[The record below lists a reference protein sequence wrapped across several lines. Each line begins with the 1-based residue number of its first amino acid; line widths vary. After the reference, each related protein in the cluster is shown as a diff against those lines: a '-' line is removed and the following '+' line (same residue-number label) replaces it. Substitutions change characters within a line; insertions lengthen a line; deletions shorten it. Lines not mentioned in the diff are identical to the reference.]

1 MKDRTKRRKFN
12 RTYKAHFKLG
22 RFGFIFLIL
31 SLVLVCG
38 LLYLSQTNKLAVRGY
53 DIASLQQQI
62 NTLTTE
68 KNQLDMDASNLQSM
82 QQIEQGLKN
91 SGMVPVKTIDYVE
104 NSSTIA
110 LNR

>member
-22 RFGFIFLIL
+22 RFGFIFLVL
-31 SLVLVCG
+31 SLILVCG

-53 DIASLQQQI
+53 NIAALQEQI
-62 NTLTTE
+62 NQLQAE
-68 KNQLDMDASNLQSM
+68 KQQLDIQASQLQSIP
-82 QQIEQGLKN
+82 QIDQGLQK
-91 SGMVPVKTIDYVE
+91 SGMVPAQKIDYVQTS
-104 NSSTIA
+104 NAIA